1 MIPSEKRFFIILSA
15 GTVLWC
21 GAFTLAPVFGP
32 ENPVAHGLRFF
43 FSPICHQLPE
53 RSFHLFSEPMAVC
66 SRCAGIYYGF
76 MITLLAYPHIRGRLG
91 RRMQSVKV
99 LIWAALPML
108 IDVVLSALGILSKNV
123 LHALTGSILGGVSTC
138 SILPACLEWIVKKPV
153 AEGTS
158 YGTHAQ

>member
-15 GTVLWC
+15 GTILWC
-21 GAFTLAPVFGP
+21 GAFTLAPVFGSG
-32 ENPVAHGLRFF
+32 NPVGHGLRFF
-43 FSPICHQLPE
+43 FSPICHQLSE

-76 MITLLAYPHIRGRLG
+76 MITLLAYPRIRSLCGRN
-91 RRMQSVKV
+91 MHSVKI

-108 IDVVLSALGILSKNV
+108 IDVALSHLGILSKNV
-123 LHALTGSILGGVSTC
+123 LHALTGGILGSASTC
-138 SILPACLEWIVKKPV
+138 FILPALLEWIVKKPV